1 MGIEQSVPALLE
13 SLKIVSSQ
21 ENSEQKNYLP
31 KTKLVAKDRE
41 FWFHWPVE

>member
-21 ENSEQKNYLP
+21 ENSEQKNYL
-31 KTKLVAKDRE
+31 KLVAKDRE